1 MLRFLAPLSLAPFL
15 RACDPLACENVS
27 DDTSLPEMDLAA
39 PPRPSPVI
47 EAGEV
52 MGPCKHDPANVYHSC
67 EQGNDPDAPRLCAV
81 PQEPGIEHASVCVER
96 RAEGTCPEW
105 IAIDGEPFDLTQDDG
120 ANACV
125 IACSDSSDCPASTLC
140 SAGMCA
146 YPTF

>member
-15 RACDPLACENVS
+15 LACDPLACESVS

-39 PPRPSPVI
+39 PPRPSPAI

-81 PQEPGIEHASVCVER
+81 PQEPGIEHAGVCVER
-96 RAEGTCPEW
+96 RAEGACPEW
-105 IAIDGEPFDLTQDDG
+105 IAIDGEPFDLVQDEG

-125 IACSDSSDCPASTLC
+125 IACSDSSDCPAAMLC